1 MNKSKTM
8 LLEAVHVILTLALK
22 KFLLTSGTLL
32 LAWLHTDLSL
42 EDKDV
47 NILTSLLFKFVVTFF
62 KLVLTLW
69 TYFTPYFVSITDFE
83 QVNADF

>member
-47 NILTSLLFKFVVTFF
+47 NILASLLFKFVVTFF
-62 KLVLTLW
+62 KLVLTL
-69 TYFTPYFVSITDFE
+69 
-83 QVNADF
+83 